1 MSKQTN
7 VKIAKKSL
15 KEEKKA
21 VKDYT
26 ARKKKTSNPK
36 LKKALAHAIPEEQH
50 HAKLFAAAL
59 KSSRS

>member
-1 MSKQTN
+1 MTHKTN

-26 ARKKKTSNPK
+26 ARKKKTTNPK
-36 LKKALAHAIPEEQH
+36 LKKALAHAIPEERH

-59 KSSRS
+59 ESSRS